1 MNKPQSKSAQ
11 NSTEQTTPKAPT
23 SPKLK
28 PDFSH
33 RLGLFDGEAT
43 ALNLT
48 DAVDT
53 LAKQA
58 DAVISMLE
66 NQFLG
71 DEKVTKFA
79 DDVVFWTLES
89 VRATV
94 NDISAIVAAYH
105 EANRDAEANQDT
117 PENEHA
123 QKSPQN

>member
-1 MNKPQSKSAQ
+1 MNTPQNQSTSKL
-11 NSTEQTTPKAPT
+11 N
-23 SPKLK
+23 

-33 RLGLFDGEAT
+33 RLGMFDSEAT
-43 ALNLT
+43 TLNLT
-48 DAVDT
+48 DAVDS

-71 DEKVTKFA
+71 DENVTKFT
-79 DDVVFWTLES
+79 DDVIFWTLES

-94 NDISAIVAAYH
+94 NDINAIVAAYH
-105 EANRDAEANQDT
+105 EANRNTEANQDT

>member
-1 MNKPQSKSAQ
+1 MNTPQNQSAQ
-11 NSTEQTTPKAPT
+11 NSTKTNGQTIPKTPK
-23 SPKLK
+23 LN

-33 RLGLFDGEAT
+33 RLGFFDSEAT
-43 ALNLT
+43 SLNLT

-71 DEKVTKFA
+71 DENVTKFT

-94 NDISAIVAAYH
+94 NDINAIVAAYH
-105 EANRDAEANQDT
+105 EANRAAEIDQGKPQNDQ
-117 PENEHA
+117 A